1 MKIIFFVHS
10 LRKGGAERLLLQI
23 AKYIFNKGYE
33 IIVLQAVNFD
43 EYQEYSEIKKEYLL
57 DFKEYRWPY
66 IFPKSCDHTF
76 G

>member
-43 EYQEYSEIKKEYLL
+43 
-57 DFKEYRWPY
+57 
-66 IFPKSCDHTF
+66 
-76 G
+76 